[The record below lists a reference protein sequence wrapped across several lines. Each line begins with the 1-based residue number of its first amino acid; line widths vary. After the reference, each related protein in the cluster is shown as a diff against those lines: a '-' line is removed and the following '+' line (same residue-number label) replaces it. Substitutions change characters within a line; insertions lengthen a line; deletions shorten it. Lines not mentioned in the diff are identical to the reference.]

1 MLRTVMAVLLG
12 LTLTAAA
19 WAQESGGE
27 HARYAEGTHYLSLI
41 HI

>member
-19 WAQESGGE
+19 WAQEQIQAYRNG
-27 HARYAEGTHYLSLI
+27 
-41 HI
+41 